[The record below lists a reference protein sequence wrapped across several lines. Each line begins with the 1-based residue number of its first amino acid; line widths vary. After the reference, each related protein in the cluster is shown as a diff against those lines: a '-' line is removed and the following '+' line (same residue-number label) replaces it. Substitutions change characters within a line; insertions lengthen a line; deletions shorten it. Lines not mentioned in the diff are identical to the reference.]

1 MNYTKKL
8 CILKQVAS
16 GFAAD
21 GREVSALLTA
31 EQLGGR
37 VTLTLAPIG
46 FAPLSAGRYRCV
58 VQDAAGGREAFDL
71 PPEGAVRRC
80 AGLDISRGLGCAVCF
95 VHGRAQAVAFGRV
108 GEGKYDP
115 KAMCLPEGDAPAAA
129 KGGAP
134 HRGNGQA
141 TKNERPQ
148 AEQAERAGGRQA
160 GPTARAGG
168 QTASTNAAPTAE
180 GTAPAAGRG
189 AAGGQEGAPPY
200 DDEKIAPENYFAF
213 ADAGEND
220 RTGEEAGR
228 ACGRADAAPAASG
241 GGGGEQA
248 ARRAQGAAG
257 GDAGGELDTADGDAG
272 GEAGGGRDMREG
284 EGEGQT
290 LFKTSGAGEPCY
302 YDRVRGELEALFAR
316 HPRRA
321 GARRLYPLLALGE
334 GILRARQVLRRRGDQ
349 RRAKAAVHLLRGAGG
364 GAHRPAGRAAR
375 VLLVYAPLRVRAG
388 GAGVLDDVPGRRHRP
403 MRAHRAQVA
412 APARERA
419 ENRRRLRPPRALLRP
434 KYPSARALRRQS
446 PPRRPYAAGF

>member
-115 KAMCLPEGDAPAAA
+115 KAMCLPEGNAPAAA
-129 KGGAP
+129 RQGGP
-134 HRGNGQA
+134 HSGNGQA
-141 TKNERPQ
+141 AKNERPAAGE
-148 AEQAERAGGRQA
+148 AE
-160 GPTARAGG
+160 RAGG
-168 QTASTNAAPTAE
+168 QTASTNAGAPGKGA
-180 GTAPAAGRG
+180 GAQANNAAPAAERG

-228 ACGRADAAPAASG
+228 ASGRAAAPAASG
-241 GGGGEQA
+241 GGIGYIPCGCCSRWDCWRPWSSSRRCWSTM
-248 ARRAQGAAG
+248 RRAAA
-257 GDAGGELDTADGDAG
+257 A
-272 GEAGGGRDMREG
+272 
-284 EGEGQT
+284 
-290 LFKTSGAGEPCY
+290 TSSCG
-302 YDRVRGELEALFAR
+302 
-316 HPRRA
+316 
-321 GARRLYPLLALGE
+321 
-334 GILRARQVLRRRGDQ
+334 RRRWSRPC
-349 RRAKAAVHLLRGAGG
+349 RR
-364 GAHRPAGRAAR
+364 
-375 VLLVYAPLRVRAG
+375 
-388 GAGVLDDVPGRRHRP
+388 
-403 MRAHRAQVA
+403 
-412 APARERA
+412 
-419 ENRRRLRPPRALLRP
+419 
-434 KYPSARALRRQS
+434 S
-446 PPRRPYAAGF
+446 

>member
-168 QTASTNAAPTAE
+168 RQAGPTARAGGQTASTNAAPAAE
-180 GTAPAAGRG
+180 RAESG
-189 AAGGQEGAPPY
+189 ALLAEQPPY

-228 ACGRADAAPAASG
+228 AYGRAAAPAASG

-316 HPRRA
+316 HPAERELADCIPYSRWA
-321 GARRLYPLLALGE
+321 KVSFARGKYYAVGVISDEQKPRYICYGVPAA
-334 GILRARQVLRRRGDQ
+334 ARTAPPD
-349 RRAKAAVHLLRGAGG
+349 ALRGFCSFM
-364 GAHRPAGRAAR
+364 PLSVFEPEGRGYWMMFQDADTGQC
-375 VLLVYAPLRVRAG
+375 VRI
-388 GAGVLDDVPGRRHRP
+388 
-403 MRAHRAQVA
+403 
-412 APARERA
+412 ER
-419 ENRRRLRPPRALLRP
+419 
-434 KYPSARALRRQS
+434 K
-446 PPRRPYAAGF
+446 

>member
-148 AEQAERAGGRQA
+148 AEQAERAGGRPA

-168 QTASTNAAPTAE
+168 QTASTNAAPAAE
-180 GTAPAAGRG
+180 RAESG
-189 AAGGQEGAPPY
+189 ALLAEQPPY

-228 ACGRADAAPAASG
+228 AYGRAAAPAASG

-290 LFKTSGAGEPCY
+290 LFKESGAGEPCY

-316 HPRRA
+316 HPAERELADCIPYSRWA
-321 GARRLYPLLALGE
+321 KVSFARGKYYAVGVISDEQKPRYICYGVPAA
-334 GILRARQVLRRRGDQ
+334 ARTAPPD
-349 RRAKAAVHLLRGAGG
+349 ALRGFCSFM
-364 GAHRPAGRAAR
+364 PLSVFEPEGRGYWMMFQDADTGQC
-375 VLLVYAPLRVRAG
+375 VRI
-388 GAGVLDDVPGRRHRP
+388 
-403 MRAHRAQVA
+403 
-412 APARERA
+412 ER
-419 ENRRRLRPPRALLRP
+419 
-434 KYPSARALRRQS
+434 K
-446 PPRRPYAAGF
+446 

>member
-129 KGGAP
+129 KGGGP
-134 HRGNGQA
+134 HSGNGQA
-141 TKNERPQ
+141 AKNERPQ

-248 ARRAQGAAG
+248 ARRALGAAG

-316 HPRRA
+316 HPAERELADCIPYSRWA
-321 GARRLYPLLALGE
+321 KVSFARGKYYAVGVISDEQKPRYICYGVPAA
-334 GILRARQVLRRRGDQ
+334 ARTAPPD
-349 RRAKAAVHLLRGAGG
+349 ALRGFCSFM
-364 GAHRPAGRAAR
+364 PLSVFEPEGRGYWMMFQDADTGQC
-375 VLLVYAPLRVRAG
+375 VRI
-388 GAGVLDDVPGRRHRP
+388 
-403 MRAHRAQVA
+403 
-412 APARERA
+412 ER
-419 ENRRRLRPPRALLRP
+419 
-434 KYPSARALRRQS
+434 K
-446 PPRRPYAAGF
+446 

>member
-115 KAMCLPEGDAPAAA
+115 KAMCLPEGNAPAAA
-129 KGGAP
+129 RQGAP

-141 TKNERPQ
+141 AKNERPQ

-220 RTGEEAGR
+220 RTGEEDGR

-248 ARRAQGAAG
+248 ARRAQGAADSEATDEARGESG
-257 GDAGGELDTADGDAG
+257 GRWRAGGERSESGAD
-272 GEAGGGRDMREG
+272 
-284 EGEGQT
+284 EGQT
-290 LFKTSGAGEPCY
+290 LFKESGAGEPCY

-316 HPRRA
+316 HPAERELADCIPYSRWA
-321 GARRLYPLLALGE
+321 KVSFARGKYYAVGVISDEQKPRYICYGVPAA
-334 GILRARQVLRRRGDQ
+334 ARTAPPD
-349 RRAKAAVHLLRGAGG
+349 ALRGFCSFM
-364 GAHRPAGRAAR
+364 PLSVFEPEGRGYWMMFQDADTGQC
-375 VLLVYAPLRVRAG
+375 VRI
-388 GAGVLDDVPGRRHRP
+388 
-403 MRAHRAQVA
+403 
-412 APARERA
+412 ER
-419 ENRRRLRPPRALLRP
+419 
-434 KYPSARALRRQS
+434 K
-446 PPRRPYAAGF
+446 

>member
-115 KAMCLPEGDAPAAA
+115 KAMCLPEGNAPAAA
-129 KGGAP
+129 RQGAP

-141 TKNERPQ
+141 AKNERPQ

-220 RTGEEAGR
+220 RTGEE
-228 ACGRADAAPAASG
+228 CGRAYGRAAAPAASG
-241 GGGGEQA
+241 GGGREQA
-248 ARRAQGAAG
+248 ARRAEGAAG
-257 GDAGGELDTADGDAG
+257 GAAD
-272 GEAGGGRDMREG
+272 GEAGGERAD
-284 EGEGQT
+284 EGQT

-316 HPRRA
+316 HPAERELADCIPYSRWA
-321 GARRLYPLLALGE
+321 KVSFARGKYYAVGVISDEQKPRYICYGVPAA
-334 GILRARQVLRRRGDQ
+334 ARTAPPD
-349 RRAKAAVHLLRGAGG
+349 ALRGFCSFM
-364 GAHRPAGRAAR
+364 PLSVFEPEGRGYWMMFQDADTGQC
-375 VLLVYAPLRVRAG
+375 VRI
-388 GAGVLDDVPGRRHRP
+388 
-403 MRAHRAQVA
+403 
-412 APARERA
+412 ER
-419 ENRRRLRPPRALLRP
+419 
-434 KYPSARALRRQS
+434 K
-446 PPRRPYAAGF
+446 

>member
-115 KAMCLPEGDAPAAA
+115 KAMCLPEGNAPAAA
-129 KGGAP
+129 RQGAP
-134 HRGNGQA
+134 HSGNGQA
-141 TKNERPQ
+141 AKNERPQ

-220 RTGEEAGR
+220 RTGEE
-228 ACGRADAAPAASG
+228 CGRAYGRAAAPAASG

-257 GDAGGELDTADGDAG
+257 GAADSEATDEARGEVQGAADGERSESGAD
-272 GEAGGGRDMREG
+272 
-284 EGEGQT
+284 EGQT

-316 HPRRA
+316 HPAERELADCIPYSRWA
-321 GARRLYPLLALGE
+321 KVSFARGKYYAVGVISDEQKPRYICYGVPAA
-334 GILRARQVLRRRGDQ
+334 ARTAPPD
-349 RRAKAAVHLLRGAGG
+349 ALRGFCSFM
-364 GAHRPAGRAAR
+364 PLSVFEPEGRGYWMMFQDADTGQC
-375 VLLVYAPLRVRAG
+375 VRI
-388 GAGVLDDVPGRRHRP
+388 
-403 MRAHRAQVA
+403 
-412 APARERA
+412 ER
-419 ENRRRLRPPRALLRP
+419 
-434 KYPSARALRRQS
+434 K
-446 PPRRPYAAGF
+446 

>member
-129 KGGAP
+129 KGGGP
-134 HRGNGQA
+134 HSGNGQA
-141 TKNERPQ
+141 AKNERPQ

-228 ACGRADAAPAASG
+228 ACGRAAAPAASG

-257 GDAGGELDTADGDAG
+257 GAADSEATDEARGEVQGAADGERSESGAD
-272 GEAGGGRDMREG
+272 
-284 EGEGQT
+284 EGQT
-290 LFKTSGAGEPCY
+290 LFKESGAGEPCY

-316 HPRRA
+316 HPAERELADCIPYSRWA
-321 GARRLYPLLALGE
+321 KVSFARGKYYAVGVISDEQKPRYICYGVPAA
-334 GILRARQVLRRRGDQ
+334 ARTAPPD
-349 RRAKAAVHLLRGAGG
+349 ALRGFCSFM
-364 GAHRPAGRAAR
+364 PLSVFEPEGRGYWMMFQDADTGQC
-375 VLLVYAPLRVRAG
+375 VRI
-388 GAGVLDDVPGRRHRP
+388 
-403 MRAHRAQVA
+403 
-412 APARERA
+412 ER
-419 ENRRRLRPPRALLRP
+419 
-434 KYPSARALRRQS
+434 K
-446 PPRRPYAAGF
+446 

>member
-46 FAPLSAGRYRCV
+46 LAPLSAGRYRCV

-115 KAMCLPEGDAPAAA
+115 KAMCLPEGNAPAAA
-129 KGGAP
+129 KGGGP
-134 HRGNGQA
+134 HSGNGQA
-141 TKNERPQ
+141 AKNERPQ

-228 ACGRADAAPAASG
+228 AYGRAAAPAASG
-241 GGGGEQA
+241 GG
-248 ARRAQGAAG
+248 G

-316 HPRRA
+316 HPAERELADCIPYSRWA
-321 GARRLYPLLALGE
+321 KVSFARGKYYAVGVISDEQKPRYICYGVPAA
-334 GILRARQVLRRRGDQ
+334 ARTAPPD
-349 RRAKAAVHLLRGAGG
+349 ALRGFCSFM
-364 GAHRPAGRAAR
+364 PLSVFEPEGRGYWMMFQDADTGQC
-375 VLLVYAPLRVRAG
+375 VRI
-388 GAGVLDDVPGRRHRP
+388 
-403 MRAHRAQVA
+403 
-412 APARERA
+412 ER
-419 ENRRRLRPPRALLRP
+419 
-434 KYPSARALRRQS
+434 K
-446 PPRRPYAAGF
+446 

>member
-115 KAMCLPEGDAPAAA
+115 KAMCLPEGNAPAAA
-129 KGGAP
+129 RQGGP
-134 HRGNGQA
+134 HSGNGQA
-141 TKNERPQ
+141 AKNERPAAGE
-148 AEQAERAGGRQA
+148 AE
-160 GPTARAGG
+160 RAGG
-168 QTASTNAAPTAE
+168 QTASTNAGAPGKGA
-180 GTAPAAGRG
+180 GAQANNAAPAAERG

-228 ACGRADAAPAASG
+228 AYGRAAAPAASG

-316 HPRRA
+316 HPAERELADCIPYSRWA
-321 GARRLYPLLALGE
+321 KVSFARGKYYAVGVISDEQKPRYICYGVPAA
-334 GILRARQVLRRRGDQ
+334 ARTAPPD
-349 RRAKAAVHLLRGAGG
+349 ALRGFCSFM
-364 GAHRPAGRAAR
+364 PLSVFEPEGRGYWMMFQDADTGQC
-375 VLLVYAPLRVRAG
+375 VRI
-388 GAGVLDDVPGRRHRP
+388 
-403 MRAHRAQVA
+403 
-412 APARERA
+412 ER
-419 ENRRRLRPPRALLRP
+419 
-434 KYPSARALRRQS
+434 K
-446 PPRRPYAAGF
+446 